1 MKQKLRISSREL
13 KSLYDYW
20 HTKHIT
26 VMVLFIFTLSLSAI
40 QAQEAIT
47 ATGGKAS
54 GGGAS
59 VTYSIGQVVYTTNTG
74 TNGFSVAQ
82 GVQQPYEISVVTS
95 VGQTKGINLECW
107 AYPNPVTDIL
117 RLKVEREKIEGLSFQ
132 LFDINGKMIVS
143 KKLTA
148 KETTINMGNLLPATY
163 YLKVTDNKR
172 EIKIFKIIKN

>member
-1 MKQKLRISSREL
+1 MGISSRKL
-13 KSLYDYW
+13 DSFYNYW
-20 HTKHIT
+20 QTKHIT
-26 VMVLFIFTLSLSAI
+26 VILLLAFTFSLSVI

-47 ATGGKAS
+47 ATGGEAS

-59 VTYSIGQVVYTTNTG
+59 VAYSIGQVVYTTNTG
-74 TNGFSVAQ
+74 TDGFSVAQ

-95 VGQTKGINLECW
+95 VDQTKGINLECW

-117 RLKVEREKIEGLSFQ
+117 KLKVESEKIEGLSFQ
-132 LFDINGKMIVS
+132 LFDINGKIIVS

-172 EIKIFKIIKN
+172 EIKIFKIIKR